1 MGALFSTMNRGAD
14 TNECNEQYE
23 AVESIRTDDFRWFKA
38 IFSRNSRNVDSEIL
52 VSLISLIMQHGRV
65 KFLKFLIE
73 EEKCN
78 VHVRENGSQDSLL
91 HLCSIS
97 KTTNNTIE
105 CCKILLANKIDINVK
120 NVWGRTP
127 LIAALVAFRYNL
139 AKVLIAQNADV
150 NLCDSNGLSP
160 VIICCSYGNI
170 ELLNLLVQNGANINQ
185 TNSSGKSALH
195 YAIVGNHTD
204 IIDFLLK
211 RGCNINTVD
220 KYGITPLHVALSKFN
235 VQATRRL
242 IMCGK
247 SMENAA
253 FSTPYV
259 ELCLKIVW
267 STGIRAT
274 ISEQILEQALNSL
287 ICMKMVVRAYGFR
300 LKPTVLE
307 KLKRL
312 ESNNQNSGNL
322 NSQEFKKLMSD
333 LQKLISYVERV
344 TLEKRQMNC
353 PYSLQTICIHK
364 CRELCLEGGTN
375 VLFVCNRLDLPRYTA
390 DMLTMAL

>member
-1 MGALFSTMNRGAD
+1 
-14 TNECNEQYE
+14 
-23 AVESIRTDDFRWFKA
+23 
-38 IFSRNSRNVDSEIL
+38 
-52 VSLISLIMQHGRV
+52 
-65 KFLKFLIE
+65 
-73 EEKCN
+73 
-78 VHVRENGSQDSLL
+78 
-91 HLCSIS
+91 LCSNS

-150 NLCDSNGLSP
+150 NICDSNGLSP

-170 ELLNLLVQNGANINQ
+170 ELLKLLVQNGANINQ

-211 RGCNINTVD
+211 RGCNINTMD

-235 VQATRRL
+235 VQATKRL

-247 SMENAA
+247 SMENPAII
-253 FSTPYV
+253 STSYV
-259 ELCLKIVW
+259 ELCLKLVW

-274 ISEQILEQALNSL
+274 ISEQILEQAMNSL

-300 LKPTVLE
+300 LKPAILE

-312 ESNNQNSGNL
+312 ELNNQNSGNL
-322 NSQEFKKLMSD
+322 NSQEFKKLLSD
-333 LQKLISYVERV
+333 LQKLISCVERV
-344 TLEKRQMNC
+344 TLEKHKMNS
-353 PYSLQTICIHK
+353 PSSLQTICIHK
-364 CRELCLEGGTN
+364 CREFFLGEGTN
-375 VLFVCNRLDLPRYTA
+375 VLFECNKLDLPRYTV
-390 DMLTMAL
+390 DMLTLAQ